1 MIYQAPPGLRGAHLQ
16 SLLATLPLRRHLVW
30 RRVGASLGGTR
41 SEVLDAGAGVRL
53 LAEHT
58 PPPVAGSGRLA
69 VLIHGWEGS
78 AASLYMV
85 SLAARLV
92 QDGFRVVRLNLRD
105 HGDSHHLN
113 PGIFHSCRLD
123 EVLGALATL
132 QDRFAGE
139 RLHLAG
145 FSLGGNFALRVAAL
159 APAAGLRLVKV
170 VAVCPVLDPRHTLEA
185 LDGGL
190 PMYRLYFLRKWRRSL
205 ERKRRAFPDLYEFGR
220 LGRFRSLREMTGYF
234 VSHFT
239 GFPDLDAYLRG
250 YAITGDR
257 LAGLEI
263 PADVLLADDDP
274 VIPVADVAALAPAAA
289 LTVHRSA
296 HGGHCGFM
304 QGYRL
309 QSWLDDFVA
318 RAFDT

>member
-1 MIYQAPPGLRGAHLQ
+1 MCQLPSISLGQVWTGRACVRRRSI
-16 SLLATLPLRRHLVW
+16 SLLALVT
-30 RRVGASLGGTR
+30 A
-41 SEVLDAGAGVRL
+41 
-53 LAEHT
+53 
-58 PPPVAGSGRLA
+58 PF
-69 VLIHGWEGS
+69 
-78 AASLYMV
+78 
-85 SLAARLV
+85 
-92 QDGFRVVRLNLRD
+92 GF
-105 HGDSHHLN
+105 
-113 PGIFHSCRLD
+113 
-123 EVLGALATL
+123 
-132 QDRFAGE
+132 
-139 RLHLAG
+139 
-145 FSLGGNFALRVAAL
+145 
-159 APAAGLRLVKV
+159 
-170 VAVCPVLDPRHTLEA
+170 
-185 LDGGL
+185 
-190 PMYRLYFLRKWRRSL
+190 
-205 ERKRRAFPDLYEFGR
+205 DLYEFGR